1 MEENKDLR
9 RYDDDEIEIDLV
21 ELWHEL
27 KSNVALIAGVTAA
40 FVAAAALYCF
50 VIAKPVYSATVFV
63 KLPPS
68 ASALAADYLE
78 LCKSD
83 IENKK
88 LWGEDPIAKLV
99 KAEQPRGTK
108 LIKLSYE
115 GKSKEDASKLGAEYT
130 NKLLN
135 KINQQIVTLEEEKF
149 SREVVNMIRE
159 DISDINGKLRENRIG
174 AAETKGKLDYL
185 LKHIEDKEKNRMFLK
200 AEVADKPVIP
210 DKPIRPAKAKT
221 LGISLVAGLF
231 LSCGWIIA
239 KYVFRKGRE
248 GKVS

>member
-21 ELWHEL
+21 EVWHEL
-27 KSNVALIAGVTAA
+27 KSNVVLIAGVTVA

-50 VIAKPVYSATVFV
+50 VIAKPVYGTTVFV

-68 ASALAADYLE
+68 AGGFVADYLE

-88 LWGEDPIAKLV
+88 IWGEDPIAKLV

-108 LIKLSYE
+108 LIKMSFE
-115 GKSKEDASKLGAEYT
+115 GKSKDGASKLGAEYT
-130 NKLLN
+130 NNLLN
-135 KINQQIVTLEEEKF
+135 KINQQVVTLEEQKF
-149 SREVVNMIRE
+149 SSEVVGMIRDDMT
-159 DISDINGKLRENRIG
+159 DISNKLRENHIG
-174 AAETKGKLDYL
+174 AVETKNKLDYL
-185 LKHIEDKEKNRMFLK
+185 LKRIEDKEKNRMFLK
-200 AEVADKPVIP
+200 AEMADKPVVP

-221 LGISLVAGLF
+221 FGISLVAGLF

-239 KYVFRKGRE
+239 RYIFRKGRE
-248 GKVS
+248 GK